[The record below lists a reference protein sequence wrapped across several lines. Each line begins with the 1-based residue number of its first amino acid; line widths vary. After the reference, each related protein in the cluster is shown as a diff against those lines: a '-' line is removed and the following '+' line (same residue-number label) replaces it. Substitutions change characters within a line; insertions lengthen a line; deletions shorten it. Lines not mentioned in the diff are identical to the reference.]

1 MRELRAGKEMNMY
14 YQIKLWSGAGA
25 LLNAP
30 VLVEADDLE
39 EAFVLASIKDPHAFY
54 KNVNDL
60 ISDEIEDL
68 DKDDQYLYLDR
79 SAQGKSNI
87 YLFIAESRVRRL
99 EPCAPCDAQIGRL
112 ILYKG
117 LLFDNW
123 NSDECGTWITL
134 CQYHS
139 QQHKDL
145 LSSEM
150 RPEGSGCCDLDG
162 CDETDGEGK
171 TECHYVDLDPKQIV
185 YLKEVK

>member
-1 MRELRAGKEMNMY
+1 MY

-30 VLVEADDLE
+30 VLVETDDLE
-39 EAFVLASIKDPHAFY
+39 EAFVLASIKDPYAFY

-60 ISDEIEDL
+60 TPKEIKAL

-87 YLFIAESRVRRL
+87 YLFIAESRTRRL
-99 EPCAPCDAQIGRL
+99 GECEKKEAKFL
-112 ILYKG
+112 LYKG

-123 NSDECGTWITL
+123 NTDEYGTWITL
-134 CQYHS
+134 CEQHASQY
-139 QQHKDL
+139 KEI

-150 RPEGSGCCDLDG
+150 RSEGSGCCDLDG
-162 CDETDGEGK
+162 CDETDENGK
-171 TECHYVDLDPKQIV
+171 TECHYVDLDPKKV
-185 YLKEVK
+185 AYLKEVK

>member
-1 MRELRAGKEMNMY
+1 MY
-14 YQIKLWSGAGA
+14 YQIKLWSGVGA

-30 VLVEADDLE
+30 VLIETDDLE
-39 EAFVLASIKDPHAFY
+39 EAFVLASIQDPRALY

-60 ISDEIEDL
+60 TSEEIEAL
-68 DKDDQYLYLDR
+68 DKDDRYLYLDR

-87 YLFIAESRVRRL
+87 YLFVAESRIRRL
-99 EPCAPCDAQIGRL
+99 EPCAPCDAQIGRF

-123 NSDECGTWITL
+123 DTDECGTWVTL
-134 CQYHS
+134 CEQHANQY
-139 QQHKDL
+139 KGI
-145 LSSEM
+145 LSLEM

-162 CDETDGEGK
+162 CDETDEGGK
-171 TECHYVDLDPKQIV
+171 TNCHYVDLDPKKVV

>member
-1 MRELRAGKEMNMY
+1 MY
-14 YQIKLWSGAGA
+14 YQIKLWSGVGA
-25 LLNAP
+25 LLNQP
-30 VLVEADDLE
+30 VLVEAGDLE
-39 EAFVLASIKDPHAFY
+39 EAFVSASIQDPHAFY

-60 ISDEIEDL
+60 KPEEIEAL

-87 YLFIAESRVRRL
+87 YLFIAESRVHRL
-99 EPCAPCDAQIGRL
+99 GECEKKDAKFL
-112 ILYKG
+112 LYKG

-123 NSDECGTWITL
+123 NADEYGTWVTL

-145 LSSEM
+145 LVSEM

-162 CDETDGEGK
+162 CDETDENGK
-171 TECHYVDLDPKQIV
+171 TECHYVDLDPKQIT
-185 YLKEVK
+185 YLKEAK